1 MAENDQ
7 TQEKTQEP
15 TQRRLEKAREDGD
28 ILSSK
33 EMFVFASSAVGLLV
47 IAVLGFFATH
57 LLTAWST
64 LFTFSHPEDLF
75 STKFY
80 NSWQS
85 FKLIISGAAI
95 FAIPSFVGIIL
106 MQTVVGSGISFSSK
120 ALGFKWNKLDPIKGL
135 GKIFSVKG
143 LAELIKSIA
152 KVVFLTGLV
161 LSFLWFTLP
170 NLMYLSAGLLNQSL
184 EILYR
189 SLLTFI
195 FVIVLVLF
203 AIGVGDYLWS
213 RHTWLE
219 KLRMS
224 RQDLKE
230 ESKESEG
237 SPEVKARMRRLQMEA
252 SQRAAEQ
259 AQAINDVKDAS
270 VVITNP
276 THFAVAIKYQPN
288 QNDAPIIVAM
298 GKDSMA
304 LRVIEEAESNS
315 VSVVRSPLLARALF
329 YTGGIGHAISEQL
342 YSAVASI
349 LAYVYQLERGVSAAL
364 QDPEIP
370 SDFIFD
376 EFGKPTRE

>member
-57 LLTAWST
+57 LLTGWST

-75 STKFY
+75 STNFY

-376 EFGKPTRE
+376 EFGKPTKE

>member
-376 EFGKPTRE
+376 EFGKPTKE